1 MEYRGEAMDIIRLI
15 VQIVFVSFFYWFIF
29 SVVRALERDLGRP
42 EDKAAGGYKAPV
54 SGGD

>member
-1 MEYRGEAMDIIRLI
+1 MDIIRLI